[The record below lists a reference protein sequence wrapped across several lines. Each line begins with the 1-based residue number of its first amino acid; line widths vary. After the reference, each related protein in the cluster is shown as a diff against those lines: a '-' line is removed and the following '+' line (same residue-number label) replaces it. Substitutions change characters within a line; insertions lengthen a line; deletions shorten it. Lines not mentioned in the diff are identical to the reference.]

1 MHVHYIRSFSS
12 WQYCIKHTFIVE
24 HLWSCPFPGSQ
35 KLPNHTNLKFGK
47 HSYSTNQ
54 IKENWQTSG
63 KVFPV
68 YSPFENF
75 NMYLTKS
82 KLDFS
87 KIFTWSFSGL
97 TTLLPLFFFPFG
109 GGKGWCLSLQIFIPV
124 FVPLLSV
131 LALPGIHPLSDFC
144 LSFNTLFKCYLNQKD
159 TSAVCCVPWY
169 FICMTAFRM

>member
-1 MHVHYIRSFSS
+1 MYI
-12 WQYCIKHTFIVE
+12 TFVLFQVGSTVLNT
-24 HLWSCPFPGSQ
+24 HSLWSTYDPVPSLGVKNFLIIQISNLVNIVTQLTKLKKTDKHQEKSFLFIPPLRILICTLQ
-35 KLPNHTNLKFGK
+35 KVNWIFLKFLPGLL
-47 HSYSTNQ
+47 
-54 IKENWQTSG
+54 
-63 KVFPV
+63 VD
-68 YSPFENF
+68 SPPSSLF
-75 NMYLTKS
+75 
-82 KLDFS
+82 
-87 KIFTWSFSGL
+87 
-97 TTLLPLFFFPFG
+97 FFFPFG